1 MQKELDTAGDYLLDQ
16 EEKTD
21 RANRTAIEL
30 LAKLKEADIEIET
43 LKEFILRLK
52 SMTAQYV
59 PVKGDPVD
67 EALAEYINTMEDK
80 SKLKVMFIRVNP
92 GVYQFGSKKI
102 CIKVEQGK
110 INIRVGGGFMIIDE
124 FVD

>member
-43 LKEFILRLK
+43 LKDFILRLK

>member
-52 SMTAQYV
+52 SMTA
-59 PVKGDPVD
+59 
-67 EALAEYINTMEDK
+67 
-80 SKLKVMFIRVNP
+80 
-92 GVYQFGSKKI
+92 
-102 CIKVEQGK
+102 
-110 INIRVGGGFMIIDE
+110 
-124 FVD
+124 